1 MIISVHDKGLE
12 KSKTEKL
19 IESGWEEWAASRR
32 KVREGLSAKLIPTWL
47 EPGPVKIWESVFQA
61 ERRLGHL

>member
-32 KVREGLSAKLIPTWL
+32 KVREGLSAKLIPT
-47 EPGPVKIWESVFQA
+47 
-61 ERRLGHL
+61 